1 MFSPASRAKSN
12 SGNALHGLWKRSAL
26 MLAVAAVLAGCSA
39 AAPTP
44 ELAMSPAGSDSPSAT
59 ASAAESAAASAME
72 SAAGETAVATDTP
85 TAAPTDTPTPAPTP
99 TPTKAPTPK
108 PTAKPTPT
116 LPPIAIG
123 LCIGKQLKLENNAW
137 HGDTGT
143 SYANVTATNVSSAS
157 CNMRGSSRAQVVD
170 GHGKV
175 IADAGSAAAKVTTS
189 DPVYTLAPNGTINT
203 IIQWGNW
210 CKSAPAQ
217 KVTVQM
223 VLAFGLGTIKAPAIG
238 DAPIPTCYVSNQ
250 GTQVSSE
257 AWLP

>member
-1 MFSPASRAKSN
+1 MSSPASRAKAQP
-12 SGNALHGLWKRSAL
+12 GHALQGFAKRSAL
-26 MLAVAAVLAGCSA
+26 MLAVAAILAGCSA

-44 ELAMSPAGSDSPSAT
+44 ELLMSPEGPAGN
-59 ASAAESAAASAME
+59 ASESASAME

-85 TAAPTDTPTPAPTP
+85 TLAPTATPTTAPTATPTTAP

-170 GHGKV
+170 GKGKV

-189 DPVYTLAPNGTINT
+189 DPVYILPPNGQINT

-210 CKSAPAQ
+210 CKAAPTQ

-238 DAPIPTCYVSNQ
+238 DAPIPVCYVKTQ

>member
-1 MFSPASRAKSN
+1 MSSPESRAKAL
-12 SGNALHGLWKRSAL
+12 SGHALQGFVKRSAL
-26 MLAVAAVLAGCSA
+26 MLTVAAILAGCSA

-44 ELAMSPAGSDSPSAT
+44 ELLMSPEGSAGSPSES
-59 ASAAESAAASAME
+59 ASAVASAME

-85 TAAPTDTPTPAPTP
+85 TVAPTAAP
-99 TPTKAPTPK
+99 TPTKAPTPKPTAKPTPK

-170 GHGKV
+170 GKGKV
-175 IADAGSAAAKVTTS
+175 IGDAGSAAAKVTTS
-189 DPVYTLAPNGTINT
+189 DPVYTLPPNGQINT

-210 CKSAPAQ
+210 CKAAPAQ

-238 DAPIPTCYVSNQ
+238 DAPIPVCYVNTQ